1 MLFQT
6 AIFEILCYSSNRK
19 RIHCIPLCDRR
30 ALSAGRPASHQRHTR
45 EDSLSLR
52 EVFSGHGEE
61 QGTMGVALERT
72 GRPGQAGQL
81 PELVLS
87 LASRKFCSA
96 ISEMQHPLCRA
107 WPPAPVTPTC
117 IHFMSW
123 SFL

>member
-1 MLFQT
+1 
-6 AIFEILCYSSNRK
+6 
-19 RIHCIPLCDRR
+19 
-30 ALSAGRPASHQRHTR
+30 
-45 EDSLSLR
+45 
-52 EVFSGHGEE
+52 
-61 QGTMGVALERT
+61 MGVALERT
-72 GRPGQAGQL
+72 GQPGQAGQL

-87 LASRKFCSA
+87 LASRKFSSV